1 MLSELRLQLHIPEL
15 PSLLLFKHLDSRFG
29 SALCALRIH
38 AGYDPTVDNVVVIP
52 NTFGPNIYTN
62 HVSAI
67 LYKDFGNTI
76 TYTQRRAM
84 LHAHQLMALST
95 IEDLT

>member
-1 MLSELRLQLHIPEL
+1 LSEVRLQLHIPEL
-15 PSLLLFKHLDSRFG
+15 PSLLLFKYLDSRLG

-38 AGYDPTVDNVVVIP
+38 AGHDPTVDNVVVIP

-62 HVSAI
+62 HVSTI
-67 LYKDFGNTI
+67 LYKDVGKVM

-84 LHAHQLMALST
+84 LHAHQSMALST
-95 IEDLT
+95 IEDHP